1 MVTTD
6 LVKMSDTEMMNR
18 VNSARFPQELTQT
31 DKKLLVLAAK
41 TYGFDPI
48 MGEISIFQGKPYVTI
63 DGRRRKA
70 QETGNYCGLKTRPAT
85 PPEREAWQ
93 IPPVDYFFHA
103 EVTVKGGGFNVFEG
117 WGRVRLAE
125 ITPGGKFKPIDV
137 NPQKMAEK
145 RAEADAL
152 RKAFHI
158 PLPSYEEAG
167 LDTEEPTP
175 VIEKELETTPAQIDT
190 IKAYKDIDTL
200 FDKTIYP
207 IYVEM
212 PWLRES
218 LTTLRWVS
226 VIQYLK
232 DTYGC
237 THERVGECLEQMNQE
252 QQHQFKEEIKFR
264 LENLPAK

>member
-6 LVKMSDTEMMNR
+6 LVKMSDAEMMNR
-18 VNSARFPQELTQT
+18 VNSARFPQELTPT

-70 QETGNYCGLKTRPAT
+70 QETGTYCGLKTRPAT
-85 PPEREAWQ
+85 PQERESWQ
-93 IPPVDYFFHA
+93 IPAGDYFFHA

-117 WGRVRLAE
+117 WGRVRQAE

-158 PLPSYEEAG
+158 PLPSWEDAG
-167 LDTEEPTP
+167 NGDDDVPVLERELDTTPTP
-175 VIEKELETTPAQIDT
+175 VDTAQ
-190 IKAYKDIDTL
+190 AQKDIDDLYPADNAIILSTDWVQKSL
-200 FDKTIYP
+200 TELKWNPIKHLHDIYHCTKES
-207 IYVEM
+207 V
-212 PWLRES
+212 WNCLREM
-218 LTTLRWVS
+218 TP
-226 VIQYLK
+226 
-232 DTYGC
+232 D
-237 THERVGECLEQMNQE
+237 
-252 QQHQFKEEIKFR
+252 QQTNFAEDIRNRQAAR
-264 LENLPAK
+264 